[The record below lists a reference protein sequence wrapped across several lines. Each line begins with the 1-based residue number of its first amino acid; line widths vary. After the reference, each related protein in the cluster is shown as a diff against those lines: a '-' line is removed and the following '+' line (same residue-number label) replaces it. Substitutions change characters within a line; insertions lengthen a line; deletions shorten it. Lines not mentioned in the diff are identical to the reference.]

1 MRTERQSSC
10 PPPTSTCADRGF
22 SLVEALVAAALAL
35 AVIAMLL
42 GAAAQAQ
49 QGAIVQPE
57 AADLEQR
64 LRTGLATLAADI
76 GRAGA
81 GTSIGCAPGPLHRYV
96 APIRPYRVGLR
107 SPQPPGTFDPSAIS
121 HAVRARR
128 RPRRGAGTAPRFCG
142 RRRGD
147 RSHQRVLR
155 CPSDAGVR
163 GGHVGRDHQ
172 RRPRGRRV
180 PGDGR
185 RTRRPW
191 SRADGAVAR
200 RGPCRRCVRRRGR
213 GTVVPAFA
221 RCRNW
226 RVLPL
231 AIRRVHERASGG
243 GSRGWPDVR
252 VPRRASPR
260 EAHRGSVEEPAGPWT
275 TYGPKP
281 PPIGYDNPLDTWP
294 AGESCLFAAGDPL
307 QVPRLPALGDAA
319 GGLVPLAGTVFSDG
333 PWCADGGRPGAF
345 DADLFR
351 IRRVVLTLRVEAPST
366 FLRGPLGPLFAR
378 SGSATGGSWFVPDR
392 TVTVDIAPRNMGT
405 DR

>member
-1 MRTERQSSC
+1 MRTERQPSC
-10 PPPTSTCADRGF
+10 PPPTSACADRGF

-121 HAVRARR
+121 ILSAPDGARVAVLAQ
-128 RPRRGAGTAPRFCG
+128 PLGSAVAVVAISPTNGSYAAHPTLGFEEGMSVAIVSDGPVVNVFQVTAVGPG
-142 RRRGD
+142 
-147 RSHQRVLR
+147 VLGLELMA
-155 CPSDAGVR
+155 PSLD
-163 GGHVGRDHQ
+163 GGHAAGACVVEVEARSYRLSPDAETGAFSLSRYDGFMSELPVVDHVVGLTFEYHGEP
-172 RRPRGRRV
+172 RPARL
-180 PGDGR
+180 
-185 RTRRPW
+185 TR
-191 SRADGAVAR
+191 
-200 RGPCRRCVRRRGR
+200 
-213 GTVVPAFA
+213 
-221 RCRNW
+221 
-226 RVLPL
+226 
-231 AIRRVHERASGG
+231 
-243 GSRGWPDVR
+243 
-252 VPRRASPR
+252 
-260 EAHRGSVEEPAGPWT
+260 SVEEPAGPWT

-366 FLRGPLGPLFAR
+366 FLRGPLGSLFAR

-392 TVTVDIAPRNMGT
+392 TVTVDIAPRNMGM